1 MITKEQHIA
10 FYEVE
15 IQTQLDDWRTYI
27 RKRMNL
33 LIKDKELFIGRFW
46 DVDDEKGTVIIR
58 FKRKEAPRLHWPYF
72 FGIVGNAAEG
82 SPNDWT
88 FTFQEFIYSS
98 DKNYYNKQGSDGQAI
113 EYGHSDPEYVFL
125 EVTFEDSSFF
135 DLLKKEY
142 LTQNHK
148 PLLVVAK
155 MYPPINYLTNLKDFV
170 SNSGN
175 KLDSLNT
182 KETLWNPTDID
193 NDSVTTDYFIDIIN
207 SNDTALVQGPPGT
220 GKSYQAA
227 AICDYFLKQNKAVAV
242 CALTNKALIEI
253 SDQPGLTSALNEGL
267 VYKTNLS
274 KDEQK
279 LNPKLHPIAGFL
291 PKQGSLLLTTYYKLS
306 EFYKDL
312 INESKRFDLLIIE
325 EASQAFFA
333 TLAMFEELASK
344 VLIIGDQ
351 QQLPPIVITNK
362 EKLLKINPNI
372 GKVQIGF
379 DTSANTFNPMATFRL
394 TKTRRL
400 TSDASNLTGL
410 FYDNKLKSNSPL
422 NGKIS
427 HPQKVENI
435 FHSSG
440 GVSIASIDIV
450 GENAL
455 SQSEILERINHIL
468 LGLFVDS
475 PDISIAI
482 LVPTIYLEQ
491 LLTQATSEKGFLR
504 KKITISTIH
513 RIQGIT
519 TDYTIYYMPLSNPHF
534 ELDPKLFNVATSRA
548 KRGTLIITKSTVLM
562 NKMEKTVH
570 HFLTKCKDVTVPFI
584 NLNTQ

>member
-1 MITKEQHIA
+1 VITKEQHIA
-10 FYEVE
+10 FYQVE

-113 EYGHSDPEYVFL
+113 QYGSSDAEYVFL

-142 LTQNHK
+142 LTQVNK

-170 SNSGN
+170 TNSGN

-193 NDSVTTDYFIDIIN
+193 NDSVTTDYFIDIIK
-207 SNDTALVQGPPGT
+207 SNDTVLVQGPPGT

-227 AICDYFLKQNKAVAV
+227 AICDYYLKHNKAVAV
-242 CALTNKALIEI
+242 CALTNKALLEI
-253 SDQPGLTSALNEGL
+253 SGQPGLTSSLNAEV

-279 LNPKLHPIAGFL
+279 LNPKLQPIASFL

-333 TLAMFEELASK
+333 TLAMFEELTSK

-351 QQLPPIVITNK
+351 QQLPPIVITKK
-362 EKLLKINPNI
+362 EKLVKINPNI
-372 GKVQIGF
+372 DKVKLGLETFAGKLN
-379 DTSANTFNPMATFRL
+379 SSNTYRL

-400 TSDASNLTGL
+400 TTDCASLTGL
-410 FYDNKLKSNSPL
+410 FYDNKLISSSPL
-422 NGKIS
+422 NEMIIHS
-427 HPQKVENI
+427 PSIQDI
-435 FHSSG
+435 FHPNG
-440 GVSIASIDIV
+440 AVSIVSLEIV
-450 GENAL
+450 GDNSLKEW
-455 SQSEILERINHIL
+455 QILERINMVLKEICLHSAE
-468 LGLFVDS
+468 VS
-475 PDISIAI
+475 VAI

-491 LLTQATSEKGFLR
+491 LITQSVSDSGLLNPR
-504 KKITISTIH
+504 LTISTIH

-519 TDYTIYYMPLSNPHF
+519 TDYTIYYMPLTNTHF
-534 ELDPKLFNVATSRA
+534 ELDSNIFNVATSRA
-548 KRGTLIITKSTVLM
+548 KRGTLIITKSTILM
-562 NKMEKTVH
+562 NQMDKNVH
-570 HFLTKCKDVTVPFI
+570 HFLSRCFDVTTTFI
-584 NLNTQ
+584 NLNI

>member
-10 FYEVE
+10 FYQVE

-113 EYGHSDPEYVFL
+113 QYGSSDAEYVFL

-142 LTQNHK
+142 LTQVNK

-170 SNSGN
+170 TNSGN

-193 NDSVTTDYFIDIIN
+193 NDSVTTDYFIDIIK
-207 SNDTALVQGPPGT
+207 SNDTVLVQGPPGT

-227 AICDYFLKQNKAVAV
+227 AICDYYLKHNKAVAV
-242 CALTNKALIEI
+242 CALTNKALLEI
-253 SDQPGLTSALNEGL
+253 SGQPGLTSSLNAEV

-279 LNPKLHPIAGFL
+279 LNPKLQPIASFL

-333 TLAMFEELASK
+333 TLAMFEELTSK

-351 QQLPPIVITNK
+351 QQLPPIVITKK
-362 EKLLKINPNI
+362 EKLVKINPNI
-372 GKVQIGF
+372 DKVKLGLETFAGKLN
-379 DTSANTFNPMATFRL
+379 SSNTYRL

-400 TSDASNLTGL
+400 TTDCASLTGL
-410 FYDNKLKSNSPL
+410 FYDNKLISSSPL
-422 NGKIS
+422 NEMIIHS
-427 HPQKVENI
+427 PSIQDI
-435 FHSSG
+435 FHPNG
-440 GVSIASIDIV
+440 AVSIVSLEIV
-450 GENAL
+450 GDNSLKEW
-455 SQSEILERINHIL
+455 QILERINMVLKEICLHSAE
-468 LGLFVDS
+468 VS
-475 PDISIAI
+475 VAI

-491 LLTQATSEKGFLR
+491 LITQSVSDSGLLNPR
-504 KKITISTIH
+504 LTISTIH

-519 TDYTIYYMPLSNPHF
+519 TDYTIYYMPLTNTHF
-534 ELDPKLFNVATSRA
+534 ELDSNIFNVATSRA
-548 KRGTLIITKSTVLM
+548 KRGTLIITKSTILM
-562 NKMEKTVH
+562 NQMDKNVH
-570 HFLTKCKDVTVPFI
+570 HFLSRCFDVTTTFI
-584 NLNTQ
+584 NLNI

>member
-15 IQTQLDDWRTYI
+15 IQTQLDDWRSYI

-46 DVDDEKGTVIIR
+46 DVDEEKGSVIIR

-113 EYGHSDPEYVFL
+113 QYGHSDPQYVFL
-125 EVTFEDSSFF
+125 DVTFEDSSFF

-142 LTQNHK
+142 LGQGQK

-170 SNSGN
+170 TNSGN
-175 KLDSLNT
+175 KLDSFYT

-193 NDSVTTDYFIDIIN
+193 NDSVTTDFFIDIIN
-207 SNDTALVQGPPGT
+207 SNDCALVQGPPGT

-227 AICDYFLKQNKAVAV
+227 SICDYFLKHNKAVAV

-253 SDQPGLTSALNEGL
+253 SGQPGLTSALNAGV

-279 LNPKLHPIAGFL
+279 LNPKLQPIAGFL

-333 TLAMFEELASK
+333 TLAMFEELTSK

-372 GKVQIGF
+372 GKVQLGL
-379 DTSANTFNPMATFRL
+379 DTLANTLNPMATYRL

-400 TSDASNLTGL
+400 TSDASILTGL

-427 HPQKVENI
+427 HPQKVENL
-435 FHSSG
+435 FHLNG
-440 GVSIASIDIV
+440 GNTIASIDIV

-455 SQSEILERINHIL
+455 SQSGILERINNIL
-468 LGLFVDS
+468 MELFMDS
-475 PDISIAI
+475 PEISIAI
-482 LVPTIYLEQ
+482 LVPTIYLEKLVTQ
-491 LLTQATSEKGFLR
+491 NVADKGLLNRRL
-504 KKITISTIH
+504 TISTIH

-519 TDYTIYYMPLSNPHF
+519 TDYTIYYMPLIDANI
-534 ELDPKLFNVATSRA
+534 ELEPKLFNVATSRA

-562 NKMEKTVH
+562 NKMQTTVYL
-570 HFLTKCKDVTVPFI
+570 FLTKCKDVTISFI

>member
-1 MITKEQHIA
+1 MITQEQHIA
-10 FYEVE
+10 FYQVE

-58 FKRKEAPRLHWPYF
+58 FKRKEVPRLHWPYF

-113 EYGHSDPEYVFL
+113 QYGSSDAEYVFL

-142 LTQNHK
+142 LTQVNK

-155 MYPPINYLTNLKDFV
+155 MYPPINYLANLKDFV
-170 SNSGN
+170 TNSGN

-193 NDSVTTDYFIDIIN
+193 NDSVTTDYFIDIIK
-207 SNDTALVQGPPGT
+207 SNDTVLVQGPPGT

-227 AICDYFLKQNKAVAV
+227 AICDYYLKHNKAVAV
-242 CALTNKALIEI
+242 CALTNKALLEI
-253 SDQPGLTSALNEGL
+253 SGQPGLTSSLNAEV

-279 LNPKLHPIAGFL
+279 LNPKLQPIASFL

-333 TLAMFEELASK
+333 TLAMFEELTSK

-351 QQLPPIVITNK
+351 QQLPPIVITKK
-362 EKLLKINPNI
+362 EKLLKINPDI
-372 GKVQIGF
+372 DKAKLGLKTFAGKLN
-379 DTSANTFNPMATFRL
+379 SSNTYRL

-400 TSDASNLTGL
+400 TTDCASLTGL
-410 FYDNKLKSNSPL
+410 FYDKKLISSSPL
-422 NGKIS
+422 NEMIIHS
-427 HPQKVENI
+427 PSIQDI
-435 FHSSG
+435 FHPNG
-440 GVSIASIDIV
+440 AVSIVSLEIV
-450 GENAL
+450 GDNSLKEW
-455 SQSEILERINHIL
+455 QILERINMVLKEICLHSAE
-468 LGLFVDS
+468 VS
-475 PDISIAI
+475 VAI

-491 LLTQATSEKGFLR
+491 LITQSVSDSGLLNPR
-504 KKITISTIH
+504 LTISTIH

-519 TDYTIYYMPLSNPHF
+519 TDYSIYYMPLTNTHF
-534 ELDPKLFNVATSRA
+534 ELDSNIFNVATSRA
-548 KRGTLIITKSTVLM
+548 KRGTLIITKSTILM
-562 NKMEKTVH
+562 NQMDKNVH
-570 HFLTKCKDVTVPFI
+570 HFLSRCFDVTTTFI
-584 NLNTQ
+584 NLNI

>member
-1 MITKEQHIA
+1 
-10 FYEVE
+10 
-15 IQTQLDDWRTYI
+15 
-27 RKRMNL
+27 MNL

-46 DVDDEKGTVIIR
+46 DVDEEKGSVIIR

-113 EYGHSDPEYVFL
+113 QYGHSDPQYVFL
-125 EVTFEDSSFF
+125 DVTFEDSSFF

-142 LTQNHK
+142 LGQGQK

-170 SNSGN
+170 TNSGN
-175 KLDSLNT
+175 KLDSFYT

-193 NDSVTTDYFIDIIN
+193 NDSVTTDFFIDIIN
-207 SNDTALVQGPPGT
+207 SNDCALVQGPPGT

-227 AICDYFLKQNKAVAV
+227 SICDYFLKHNKAVAV

-253 SDQPGLTSALNEGL
+253 SGQPGLTSALNAGV

-279 LNPKLHPIAGFL
+279 LNPKLQPIAGFL

-333 TLAMFEELASK
+333 TLAMFEELTSK

-372 GKVQIGF
+372 GKVQLGL
-379 DTSANTFNPMATFRL
+379 DTLANTLNPMATYRL

-400 TSDASNLTGL
+400 TSDASILTGL

-427 HPQKVENI
+427 HPQKVENL
-435 FHSSG
+435 FHLNG
-440 GVSIASIDIV
+440 GNTIASIDIV

-455 SQSEILERINHIL
+455 SQSGILERINNIL
-468 LGLFVDS
+468 MELFMDS
-475 PDISIAI
+475 PEISIAI
-482 LVPTIYLEQ
+482 LVPTIYLEKLVTQ
-491 LLTQATSEKGFLR
+491 NVADKGLLNRRL
-504 KKITISTIH
+504 TISTIH

-519 TDYTIYYMPLSNPHF
+519 TDYTIYYMPLIDANI
-534 ELDPKLFNVATSRA
+534 ELEPKLFNVATSRA

-562 NKMEKTVH
+562 NKMQTTVYL
-570 HFLTKCKDVTVPFI
+570 FLTKCKDVTISFI

>member
-1 MITKEQHIA
+1 VITKEQHIA

-15 IQTQLDDWRTYI
+15 IQTQLDDWRSYI

-46 DVDDEKGTVIIR
+46 DVDEEKGSVIIR

-113 EYGHSDPEYVFL
+113 QYGHSDPQYVFL
-125 EVTFEDSSFF
+125 DVTFEDSSFF

-142 LTQNHK
+142 LGQGQK

-170 SNSGN
+170 TNSGN
-175 KLDSLNT
+175 KLDSFYT

-193 NDSVTTDYFIDIIN
+193 NDSVTTDFFIDIIN
-207 SNDTALVQGPPGT
+207 SNDCALVQGPPGT

-227 AICDYFLKQNKAVAV
+227 SICDYFLKHNKAVAV

-253 SDQPGLTSALNEGL
+253 SGQPGLTSALNAGV

-279 LNPKLHPIAGFL
+279 LNPKLQPIAGFL

-333 TLAMFEELASK
+333 TLAMFEELTSK

-372 GKVQIGF
+372 GKVQLGL
-379 DTSANTFNPMATFRL
+379 DTLANTLNPMATYRL

-400 TSDASNLTGL
+400 TSDASILTGL

-427 HPQKVENI
+427 HPQKVENL
-435 FHSSG
+435 FHLNG
-440 GVSIASIDIV
+440 GNTIASIDIV

-455 SQSEILERINHIL
+455 SQSGILERINNIL
-468 LGLFVDS
+468 MELFMDS
-475 PDISIAI
+475 PEISIAI
-482 LVPTIYLEQ
+482 LVPTIYLEKLVTQ
-491 LLTQATSEKGFLR
+491 NVADKGLLNRRL
-504 KKITISTIH
+504 TISTIH

-519 TDYTIYYMPLSNPHF
+519 TDYTIYYMPLIDANI
-534 ELDPKLFNVATSRA
+534 ELEPKLFNVATSRA

-562 NKMEKTVH
+562 NKMQTTVYL
-570 HFLTKCKDVTVPFI
+570 FLTKCKDVTISFI

>member
-1 MITKEQHIA
+1 
-10 FYEVE
+10 
-15 IQTQLDDWRTYI
+15 
-27 RKRMNL
+27 MNL

-58 FKRKEAPRLHWPYF
+58 FKRKEAPRLHWLYF

-82 SPNDWT
+82 SPIDWT

-113 EYGHSDPEYVFL
+113 QYSSSDAEYVFL

-142 LTQNHK
+142 LSQGQR

-155 MYPPINYLTNLKDFV
+155 MYPPINYLINLKDFV

-193 NDSVTTDYFIDIIN
+193 HDSVTTDFFIGNIN
-207 SNDTALVQGPPGT
+207 SNDITLVQGPPGT
-220 GKSYQAA
+220 GKSYHAA
-227 AICDYFLKQNKAVAV
+227 AICDYYLKQNKAVAV
-242 CALTNKALIEI
+242 CALTNKALLEI
-253 SDQPGLTSALNEGL
+253 SGQPGLTSALNAGV

-279 LNPKLHPIAGFL
+279 LNPKLQPIAGFL
-291 PKQGSLLLTTYYKLS
+291 PKKGSLLLTTYYKLS

-312 INESKRFDLLIIE
+312 IKESNRFDLLIIE

-333 TLAMFEELASK
+333 TLIMFEELARK

-351 QQLPPIVITNK
+351 QQLPPIVIANK

-372 GKVQIGF
+372 DKVQLGL
-379 DTSANTFNPMATFRL
+379 DTLANTLNPMATFRL
-394 TKTRRL
+394 TQTRRL

-410 FYDNKLKSNSPL
+410 FYDNKIKSNSPL

-427 HPQKVENI
+427 HPQKFGSI
-435 FHSSG
+435 FHPNG

-455 SQSEILERINHIL
+455 SQSKILERINHIL
-468 LGLFVDS
+468 IGLFMDS

-491 LLTQATSEKGFLR
+491 LLTQAISEKGFL
-504 KKITISTIH
+504 KKNITISTIH

-534 ELDPKLFNVATSRA
+534 ELDSKLFNVATSRA
-548 KRGTLIITKSTVLM
+548 KRGTLIITKITVLM
-562 NKMEKTVH
+562 NQMEKTAH
-570 HFLTKCKDVTVPFI
+570 LFLTKCQDVTVPFI
-584 NLNTQ
+584 NLNAQ

>member
-1 MITKEQHIA
+1 MITQEQHIA
-10 FYEVE
+10 FYQVE

-113 EYGHSDPEYVFL
+113 QYGSSDAEYVFL

-142 LTQNHK
+142 LTQVNK

-170 SNSGN
+170 TNSGN

-193 NDSVTTDYFIDIIN
+193 NDSVTTDYFIDIIK
-207 SNDTALVQGPPGT
+207 SNDTVLVQGPPGT

-227 AICDYFLKQNKAVAV
+227 AICDYYLKHNKAVAV
-242 CALTNKALIEI
+242 CALTNKALLEI
-253 SDQPGLTSALNEGL
+253 SGQPGLTSSLNAEV

-279 LNPKLHPIAGFL
+279 LNPKLQPIASFL

-333 TLAMFEELASK
+333 TLAMFEELTSK

-351 QQLPPIVITNK
+351 QQLPPIVITKK
-362 EKLLKINPNI
+362 EKLVNINPNI
-372 GKVQIGF
+372 DKVKLGLETFAGKLN
-379 DTSANTFNPMATFRL
+379 SSNTYRL

-400 TSDASNLTGL
+400 TTDCASLTGL
-410 FYDNKLKSNSPL
+410 FYDNKLISSSPL
-422 NGKIS
+422 NEMIIHS
-427 HPQKVENI
+427 PSIQDI
-435 FHSSG
+435 FHPNG
-440 GVSIASIDIV
+440 AVSIVSLEIV
-450 GENAL
+450 GDNSLKEW
-455 SQSEILERINHIL
+455 QILERINMVLKEICLHSAE
-468 LGLFVDS
+468 VS
-475 PDISIAI
+475 VAI

-491 LLTQATSEKGFLR
+491 LITQSVSDSGLLNPR
-504 KKITISTIH
+504 LTISTIH

-519 TDYTIYYMPLSNPHF
+519 TDYTIYYMPLTNTHF
-534 ELDPKLFNVATSRA
+534 ELDSNIFNVATSRA
-548 KRGTLIITKSTVLM
+548 KRGTLIITKSTILM
-562 NKMEKTVH
+562 NQMDKNVH
-570 HFLTKCKDVTVPFI
+570 HFLSRCFDVTTTFI
-584 NLNTQ
+584 NLNI

>member
-46 DVDDEKGTVIIR
+46 DVDNEKGTAIIR

-72 FGIVGNAAEG
+72 LGIVGNAAEG

-113 EYGHSDPEYVFL
+113 QYVSSDTQYVFL

-142 LTQNHK
+142 FVHGHK

-155 MYPPINYLTNLKDFV
+155 MYPPINYLINLKDFV

-175 KLDSLNT
+175 KLDSLNI

-193 NDSVTTDYFIDIIN
+193 NDSVSTDFFIDIIN

-227 AICDYFLKQNKAVAV
+227 AICNYYLKQNKALAV
-242 CALTNKALIEI
+242 CALTNKALLEI
-253 SDQPGLTSALNEGL
+253 SGQPGLTSALNAGV

-274 KDEQK
+274 MDEQK
-279 LNPKLHPIAGFL
+279 LNPKLQSIAGFL

-333 TLAMFEELASK
+333 TLIMFEELASK
-344 VLIIGDQ
+344 VMIIGDQ

-362 EKLLKINPNI
+362 KKLLKINPNI
-372 GKVQIGF
+372 DKVQLGL
-379 DTSANTFNPMATFRL
+379 DMLANTLNPMATFRL

-400 TSDASNLTGL
+400 TSDASKITGL

-427 HPQKVENI
+427 HPQKVRTI
-435 FHSSG
+435 FHPNG
-440 GVSIASIDIV
+440 GVTIASIDIV
-450 GENAL
+450 GEYAL
-455 SQSEILERINHIL
+455 NQAGILERINNIL
-468 LGLFVDS
+468 VGLFVDS

-482 LVPTIYLEQ
+482 LVPTVNLEL
-491 LLTQATSEKGFLR
+491 LLTQAISEKGFL
-504 KKITISTIH
+504 KKNIIISTIH

-519 TDYTIYYMPLSNPHF
+519 TDYTIYYMPLSDTHF
-534 ELDPKLFNVATSRA
+534 ELDPKIFNVATSRA
-548 KRGTLIITKSTVLM
+548 KRGTLIITKSIVLM
-562 NKMEKTVH
+562 EEMEKTVH

-584 NLNTQ
+584 NLNS